1 MGFRRQAR
9 ELAMKMLFQID
20 VGSLSPRDV
29 LHHFLEEVKAGPEV
43 TEHAKALTLGVVKE
57 VELLDELLSHKA
69 KNWKLARMAGV
80 DRNVLR
86 IAAYELLRCPDVPR
100 EVVIN
105 EAIEIVKKYSTE
117 ESGAFVNGILDKLQ
131 VPHEPSGEKP

>member
-29 LHHFLEEVKAGPEV
+29 ILHFLEEVKPSEEV
-43 TEHAKALTLGVVKE
+43 SKHAKALTQGVVKE
-57 VELLDELLSHKA
+57 IDLLDRLLAQKA
-69 KNWKLARMAGV
+69 KNWKLTRMAAV

-86 IAAYELLRCPDVPR
+86 LAAYELLRCPDVPR

-105 EAIEIVKKYSTE
+105 EAIEIAKKYSTE
-117 ESGAFVNGILDKLQ
+117 ESGAFVNGILDKFQ
-131 VPHEPSGEKP
+131 APAPEEEKA

>member
-29 LHHFLEEVKAGPEV
+29 MQHFLEEVKASPEV
-43 TEHAKALTLGVVKE
+43 AEHAKALTRGVVAE
-57 VELLDELLSHKA
+57 VELLDLLLTQKA
-69 KNWKLARMAGV
+69 KNWKLSRMAGV

-86 IAAYELLRCPDVPR
+86 LAAYELLRCPDVPR

-105 EAIEIVKKYSTE
+105 EAIEIAKKYSTE
-117 ESGAFVNGILDKLQ
+117 DSGVFVNGILDKLQ
-131 VPHEPSGEKP
+131 VPGAEKEKM

>member
-20 VGSLSPRDV
+20 VGSLAPREV
-29 LHHFLEEVKAGPEV
+29 MLHFLEEVNPSPEV
-43 TEHAKALTLGVVKE
+43 AKHAKALTQGVVKE
-57 VELLDELLSHKA
+57 VDLLDRLLSAKA
-69 KNWKLARMAGV
+69 KNWKLSRMAGV

-105 EAIEIVKKYSTE
+105 EAIEIAKKYSTE
-117 ESGAFVNGILDKLQ
+117 DSGSFVNGILDKLQ
-131 VPHEPSGEKP
+131 VPEP